1 MSRPAEQIRFCTSRD
16 GVRIA
21 YATCGS
27 GPPLVWAAHWV
38 HHLELDWNS
47 PVWRPW
53 LSLLTR
59 RHTLIRYDMRGCGL
73 SDREGVEFSF
83 EEFVED
89 LEAVIEAAGLDQF
102 VLFGTVNGSAISM
115 TYAVRHPD
123 RVSHLVL
130 YAGYVRNKLAGSPT
144 PREVEEAQARL
155 KVMELGW
162 PNDTPAYGQF
172 FTSLHMP
179 DASAEQFLSF
189 NDLVRRTTSPA
200 NAVALLQAF
209 FRIDVRETVPK
220 VRCPTLVLHARGD
233 SIIQFEEGR
242 SVAGLIPGAR
252 FVPLESR
259 NHVLLD
265 TEPAWQQLV
274 EAIED
279 FLPRTPSGRAGSGA
293 LVLDELTTRER
304 EVLELVAQGLDN
316 ATIGARL
323 YISER
328 TARNHVSA
336 ILGKLG
342 INTRAQAIVRAREAG
357 FGREKTR

>member
-1 MSRPAEQIRFCTSRD
+1 MSQPAQHIRFCTSRD
-16 GVRIA
+16 GTRIA

-38 HHLELDWNS
+38 HHLKFDWDS

-53 LSLLTR
+53 LSMLAR
-59 RHTLIRYDMRGCGL
+59 RHTLVRYDMRGCGL

-83 EEFVED
+83 EKFVED

-102 VLFGTVNGSAISM
+102 VLFGTVNGSAISV

-130 YAGYVRNKLAGSPT
+130 YAGYVRNRLAGSPT

-155 KVMELGW
+155 KVMEIGW

-179 DASAEQFLSF
+179 DASAEQFQSF

-209 FRIDVRETVPK
+209 FPIDVREIVPK
-220 VRCPTLVLHARGD
+220 VRCPTLVLHSRGD
-233 SIIQFEEGR
+233 SIIPFEQGR

-252 FVPLESR
+252 FVPIESH
-259 NHVLLD
+259 NHVLLE
-265 TEPAWQQLV
+265 TEPAWQQFV
-274 EAIED
+274 EALDD
-279 FLPRTPSGRAGSGA
+279 FLPAAPTRPAGFGSTS
-293 LVLDELTTRER
+293 LDELTTREH

-316 ATIGARL
+316 DAIGKQL
-323 YISER
+323 HISKR
-328 TARNHVSA
+328 TARNHVSL
-336 ILGKLG
+336 ILSKLG
-342 INTRAQAIVRAREAG
+342 ARSRAEAIVRARDAG
-357 FGREKTR
+357 LGRKTSR